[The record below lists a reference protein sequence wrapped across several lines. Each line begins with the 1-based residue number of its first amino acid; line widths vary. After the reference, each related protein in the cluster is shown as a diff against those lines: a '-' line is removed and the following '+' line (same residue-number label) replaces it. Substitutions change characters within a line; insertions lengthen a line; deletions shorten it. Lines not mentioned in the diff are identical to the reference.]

1 MPRPLHPSKAYL
13 AMLAETEKRRRK
25 ALALQNA
32 GKTPKEI
39 AAIIGVTRQ
48 RAEQLI
54 KEAQAT

>member
-1 MPRPLHPSKAYL
+1 MPRPTNPSPAYL

-25 ALALQNA
+25 ALALQKE

-54 KEAQAT
+54 KEATA